1 MGLLS
6 GQGGLQMEGES
17 DAWTG
22 VTCCLCEFQRGGG
35 WLSGEGCMGTRPR
48 GSTAEGSWGR
58 QKGCRPLSSDCQV
71 SDLGPGSPLGPL
83 PWPPCGT
90 LLPLPSAAPRPRA
103 ASAVRWPLRLCLLLR
118 LSCCSSSL
126 PLPAVP
132 WQKLLL
138 SLPTSGPHVIFL
150 GLSRADRGRPP
161 SPFCPGLPARARA
174 GTRAHRAVSS
184 G

>member
-1 MGLLS
+1 M
-6 GQGGLQMEGES
+6 QFQEV
-17 DAWTG
+17 G
-22 VTCCLCEFQRGGG
+22 VAVR
-35 WLSGEGCMGTRPR
+35 EGCMGTRPR

-58 QKGCRPLSSDCQV
+58 QRRGADPSPQTARFLTWGQGV
-71 SDLGPGSPLGPL
+71 PLGPL

-103 ASAVRWPLRLCLLLR
+103 ASAVGWPRGCACSLR

-132 WQKLLL
+132 WQGSSSS
-138 SLPTSGPHVIFL
+138 SLPTSGPRRL
-150 GLSRADRGRPP
+150 SGTSRADRGRPP
-161 SPFCPGLPARARA
+161 SPFCPGLPGPSPRW